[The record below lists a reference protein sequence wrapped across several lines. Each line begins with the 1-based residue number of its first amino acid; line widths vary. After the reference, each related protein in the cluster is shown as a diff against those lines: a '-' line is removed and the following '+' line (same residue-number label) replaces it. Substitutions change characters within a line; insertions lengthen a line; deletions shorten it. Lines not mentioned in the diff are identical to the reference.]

1 MTVKTGISSSTP
13 DRIIIDAGAV
23 YLNYGLG
30 NQRLLGA
37 TRGGNE
43 FNLNRVTKNIEADG
57 LKGAVKGMKRV
68 TEVNPQI
75 TANLLELSVDNLIA
89 AIAGANQS
97 DRASINLEHIA
108 GTTDDPPEF
117 DLKQND
123 VIENSEKI
131 YVKQPAHATVKTLTL
146 QTRSKKYASRFV
158 GANKVNNKGFDTE
171 IGDWAQD
178 AYYVAPV
185 IDVGGYPGNCLKFTG
200 KDTSTGKETFLS
212 LPGANGAVLTNLV
225 ANEYYRLQIAVKMD
239 VWAGGT
245 LTVRCAGAVAG
256 ATGEIA
262 ITLTT
267 DWVVYVIAF
276 KATGPDATI
285 TLTAGTAPV
294 ATDIMYIDSLE
305 LEKVDYPTTDEK
317 ALGQVGYVMKWDGGD
332 KSPAGG
338 TAKASV
344 ILMDTILTTDDI
356 VVSYTYELAEPGDH
370 TVITGGEIGDTD
382 YIDNV
387 AIVGNVSGKTKPVIC
402 MVKNALADA
411 GFSLATAPRD
421 EAVPAI
427 VFTGHYDPS
436 DLNTEPWE
444 VRWPNA

>member
-1 MTVKTGISSSTP
+1 MTVRTGISSSTP

-23 YLNYGLG
+23 YLNYGLAT
-30 NQRLLGA
+30 QRLLGA

-75 TANLLELSVDNLIA
+75 TANLLELSIENLIA

-97 DRASINLEHIA
+97 DRGYIELEYIA
-108 GTTDDPPEF
+108 GLAQAEF
-117 DLKQND
+117 DLDQND
-123 VIENSEKI
+123 IIENSEKV
-131 YVKQPAHATVKTLTL
+131 YVQRPKDGTGTGLMVL
-146 QTRSKKYASRFV
+146 QNRSKKYISRFV
-158 GANKVNNKGFDTE
+158 GDNKVNNKGFDTG
-171 IGDWAQD
+171 IGDWEQD
-178 AYYVAPV
+178 AYYDAPV
-185 IDVGGYPGNCLKFTG
+185 IATGGYPGNCLKFTG

-212 LPGANGAVLTNLV
+212 LPGSNGAILTNLV
-225 ANEYYRLQIAVKMD
+225 KDEYYRLQIAVKMD
-239 VWAGGT
+239 VWAGGAVT
-245 LTVRCAGAVAG
+245 LACDNGSK
-256 ATGEIA
+256 A
-262 ITLTT
+262 ITPTT
-267 DWVVYVIAF
+267 SWVVYVITF
-276 KATGPDATI
+276 KATGTDATI

-294 ATDIMYIDSLE
+294 ATDIIYIDSLE
-305 LEKVDYPTTDEK
+305 LEKVDYPTAAQIE
-317 ALGQVGYVMKWDGGD
+317 LGQVGYVVKLDGGD
-332 KSPAGG
+332 KAPDDGV
-338 TAKASV
+338 AKGSIV
-344 ILMDTILTTDDI
+344 FMSNLTTNDE
-356 VVSYTYELAEPGDH
+356 VNVGYTYELAAPGDH
-370 TVITGGEIGDTD
+370 TTITGGEIGDTD

-387 AIVGNVSGKTKPVIC
+387 AIVGNVSGKAKPVIC

-436 DLNTEPWE
+436 DLDTEPWE

>member
-75 TANLLELSVDNLIA
+75 TANLLELSVENLIA
-89 AIAGANQS
+89 AIAGAEQS
-97 DRASINLEHIA
+97 DRATIDLEHIA

-123 VIENSEKI
+123 VIENSERI
-131 YVKQPAHATVKTLTL
+131 YVKQPAHATVKTLVL

-158 GANKVNNKGFDTE
+158 GAKAANNKGFVDG
-171 IGDWAQD
+171 IGDWKNAEGKGTLSVETD
-178 AYYVAPV
+178 
-185 IDVGGYPGNCLKFTG
+185 GHPGNCLKFAGAT
-200 KDTSTGKETFLS
+200 DLTSKIFLT
-212 LPGANGAVLTNLV
+212 LPGGNGAQLTNLIV
-225 ANEYYRLQIAVKMD
+225 NEYYRLQIVVKAEST
-239 VWAGGT
+239 WGG
-245 LTVRCAGAVAG
+245 G
-256 ATGEIA
+256 A
-262 ITLTT
+262 ITVKCASTET
-267 DWVVYVIAF
+267 GSEMTVADPADTNWIVYVMVF
-276 KATGPDATI
+276 KATGTDATI
-285 TLTAGTAPV
+285 TLEAASAP
-294 ATDIMYIDSLE
+294 ALTTDIVYIDSLE
-305 LEKVDYPTTDEK
+305 LEKVDYPTDPQK
-317 ALGQVGYVMKWDGGD
+317 ALGQVGYVMKWDGGVG
-332 KSPAGG
+332 K
-338 TAKASV
+338 KASV
-344 ILMDTILTTDDI
+344 IFMDTLLATDEI
-356 VVSYTYELAEPGDH
+356 VVSYTYESAAAGDH
-370 TVITGGEIGDTD
+370 TTITGGEIGDSD

-387 AIVGNVSGKTKPVIC
+387 AIVGNVSGKGNPVIC

-427 VFTGHYDPS
+427 IFTGHYDPS
-436 DLNTEPWE
+436 DLDTEPWE
-444 VRWPNA
+444 IRWPNA